1 MKFMKETLECCDS
14 LFNPLDSD
22 RLPKLNPSLF
32 LSILSFFF
40 SGKLFLLM
48 ILFQHWFSVGNPV
61 QDLKRPSEGLRE
73 LFVQIYRFSFA
84 GLLQNI
90 LTESLVMYYIRIQL
104 QTQKQ
109 VKQNEQNFQID
120 FAKMEICSLRDKSV
134 TCCRFSTSFVTQG
147 SRTSPPPHTSL
158 IYL

>member
-109 VKQNEQNFQID
+109 VKQNEQKFSDRFCKN
-120 FAKMEICSLRDKSV
+120 RRSV
-134 TCCRFSTSFVTQG
+134 ACVMKVFHVVVSHHL
-147 SRTSPPPHTSL
+147 SRREVGRHLPRH
-158 IYL
+158 

>member
-1 MKFMKETLECCDS
+1 MHPCSFRS
-14 LFNPLDSD
+14 
-22 RLPKLNPSLF
+22 F
-32 LSILSFFF
+32 LFFF
-40 SGKLFLLM
+40 FFAIENFFLM
-48 ILFQHWFSVGNPV
+48 ILSQHGVSIGNPF
-61 QDLKRPSEGLRE
+61 QDLRRLSEGSRE

-84 GLLQNI
+84 GLLQSI
-90 LTESLVMYYIRIQL
+90 LTELQVMYHIQI

-109 VKQNEQNFQID
+109 VKQNEQNFQTD

-158 IYL
+158 FTCNFARSYKGKKV